1 MKIKLSHKSK
11 KFLKDGFVMQFK
23 KKDAKELAMNIAS
36 MIQARVPQGKDYH
49 GQSFGNYSKA
59 YREFKDIKGGRGKGS
74 TVNLTW
80 GGSMLG
86 SLAMQKDLSTYSGKT
101 TKLKFLLG
109 PSLAKHINALGGES
123 TLSNNAI
130 GYFIHT
136 GKLGRYGKKHSG
148 PIVQRPPRHWLG
160 LTEKQGKDVGDIFK
174 DIIRRALT
182 RKMNK
187 SN

>member
-11 KFLKDGFVMQFK
+11 KFLQDGFVLQFK
-23 KKDAKELAMNIAS
+23 KKDSKELAMNIAS

-49 GQSFGNYSKA
+49 GQSFGNYSKG
-59 YREFKDIKGGRGKGS
+59 YRKYKDVKGGRGRGS

-80 GGSMLG
+80 GGSMLN
-86 SLAMQKDLSTYSGKT
+86 SLAMQKDSSTYSGKN
-101 TKLKFLLG
+101 TKIRFLLG
-109 PSLAKHINALGGES
+109 PSLAKHKGPFGGS
-123 TLSNNAI
+123 DRISNNAI

-136 GKLGRYGKKHSG
+136 GKLGRHGRNG

-160 LTEKQGKDVGDIFK
+160 LTEKQGKDLGDIFK
-174 DIIRRALT
+174 SIVKRALT

-187 SN
+187 